1 MEAALGGLV
10 GVRSWKSQPA
20 ARQDFNRW
28 GWSLLPAPVDA
39 EAGESETSVSALVFS
54 EFSSSLG
61 FRRLCAKPKA
71 ERGLVEHLASMHGAQ
86 EFISSPENKEEREMG
101 GGDPRQSPG

>member
-1 MEAALGGLV
+1 M
-10 GVRSWKSQPA
+10 
-20 ARQDFNRW
+20 
-28 GWSLLPAPVDA
+28 
-39 EAGESETSVSALVFS
+39 SALVFS

-86 EFISSPENKEEREMG
+86 EFISSPENKKREMAG
-101 GGDPRQSPG
+101 RGDLGLPRGRVQAECYSVVAGWWRPSSFLLQPNTGEK